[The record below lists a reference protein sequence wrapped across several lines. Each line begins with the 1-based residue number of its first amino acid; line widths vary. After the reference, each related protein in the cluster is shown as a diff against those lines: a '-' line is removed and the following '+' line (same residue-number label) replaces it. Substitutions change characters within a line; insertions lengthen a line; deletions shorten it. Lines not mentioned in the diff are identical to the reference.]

1 MDKKLTA
8 NCPEC
13 GFITESVVTFVFHME
28 REHGMELHLVYKMME
43 KEMPEVLEA
52 LRLESSQKRARR
64 LAADA
69 ARSRKKKSPPREDF

>member
-13 GFITESVVTFVFHME
+13 GFTTESVVTFVFHME
-28 REHGMELHLVYKMME
+28 HEHGMGLHLVYKMME

-52 LRLESSQKRARR
+52 LRLEGAQKRARR
-64 LAADA
+64 LATDA
-69 ARSRKKKSPPREDF
+69 ARSRQKKVPPQ